1 MCGRFTL
8 TASPDRTA
16 ELLALAA
23 IEPFPPRYNIAP
35 TQPILIA
42 IGGGTE
48 RPGANLP
55 DRTAFLVRWG
65 LIPAWVKDPK
75 DFPLL
80 INARAET
87 AATKNSF
94 RGAMKYRRCLIP
106 ASGFYEWRR
115 HKNPAK
121 GERKSDAY
129 FLRPSDDAPFAF
141 AGLME
146 SYLAVDGSEIDTAA
160 ILTTAANDTIGAI
173 RDRMPV
179 VVRACDHERW
189 LDCRHHDPAAVA
201 DILDAANDD
210 FFTPVRIS
218 DTVNTVANTGPEV
231 QEPLDGDGKGG
242 AASTGSTG
250 GDGKVDDS
258 ATRDGSAAG
267 AGERAGRSNMRARA
281 APFARGGV
289 DDPEQPKLL

>member
-8 TASPDRTA
+8 TASPDRIA
-16 ELLALAA
+16 ELLALAE

-42 IGGGTE
+42 IGGGHE

-55 DRTAFLVRWG
+55 DRTALLVRWG
-65 LIPAWVKDPK
+65 LIPAWVKDRK

-87 AATKNSF
+87 AATKNAF
-94 RGAMKYRRCLIP
+94 RGAMRYRRCLIP
-106 ASGFYEWRR
+106 ASGFYEWKR

-121 GERKSDAY
+121 GARKSDAH
-129 FLRPSDDAPFAF
+129 LLQPSNGEPFAF

-146 SYLAVDGSEIDTAA
+146 SYLASDGSEIDTAA
-160 ILTTAANDTIGAI
+160 ILTTAANDTIGQI
-173 RDRMPV
+173 HDRMPV
-179 VVRACDHERW
+179 IVQGRDHERW
-189 LDCRHHDPAAVA
+189 LDCRFNDPAAVA

-218 DTVNTVANTGPEV
+218 DKVNKVANTGPEV
-231 QEPLDGDGKGG
+231 QLPLDDAGHEAGHGMN
-242 AASTGSTG
+242 
-250 GDGKVDDS
+250 
-258 ATRDGSAAG
+258 TRGPES
-267 AGERAGRSNMRARA
+267 
-281 APFARGGV
+281 
-289 DDPEQPKLL
+289 DPKQPTLL